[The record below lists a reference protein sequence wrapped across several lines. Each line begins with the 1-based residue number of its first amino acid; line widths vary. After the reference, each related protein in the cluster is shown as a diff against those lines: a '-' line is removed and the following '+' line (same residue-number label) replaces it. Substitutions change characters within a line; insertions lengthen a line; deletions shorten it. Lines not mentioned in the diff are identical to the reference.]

1 MKHVAAIGPKQ
12 NIVKEIDTVKHN
24 DDQILIHTKYVGVCM
39 SEHYDWATAKPGD
52 AFGHEPSGIIEAI
65 GKNCEGLGY
74 KIGDR
79 VSGMWG
85 SSLPGAGG
93 MVEYAAA
100 DPRKDTVI
108 VVPNH
113 LRLEDLILEPLSCL
127 MSAVSK
133 AKVDMPG
140 MKVAVIGCGYMGCG
154 AIGLLKLRGAH
165 VTAVDIRPESVANA
179 LKYGA
184 DEAYLVNEAEEKF
197 LKNPAFEGFEVVM
210 EWGETDASLDFAVR
224 MTKMLGQLCIGAYHT
239 GGKRMVDVQL
249 LNVRSIEALSVHP
262 RDWDR
267 SIRGAHLATELLA
280 NGAWNYL
287 NVPTKV
293 YPRNKF
299 DQAHEELETKY
310 GKYLKAVIDMTW
322 EDGEPYIV

>member
-1 MKHVAAIGPKQ
+1 MLHIAAIGPKQ
-12 NIVKEIDTVKHN
+12 NVVKEIETVTN
-24 DDQILIHTKYVGVCM
+24 DANQLLIRTKYVGVCM
-39 SEHYDWATAKPGD
+39 SEHYAWATAKCGD
-52 AFGHEPSGIIEAI
+52 AFGHEPSGTIEAI
-65 GKNCEGLGY
+65 GENIQGLGF

-85 SSLPGAGG
+85 STLPGVGG
-93 MVEYAAA
+93 MVEFSVA

-108 VVPNH
+108 VVSENI
-113 LRLEDLILEPLSCL
+113 RSEDLILEPLSCL

-140 MKVAVIGCGYMGCG
+140 MKVAVVGCGYMGCG

-165 VTAVDIRPESVANA
+165 VTAIDIRRESIDNA
-179 LKYGA
+179 KRYGA
-184 DEAYLVNEAEEKF
+184 DEAYLVEDAEAKF
-197 LKNPAFEGFEVVM
+197 LNGSPFPGFEVVM
-210 EWGETDASLDFAVR
+210 EWGESGESLDLAAR
-224 MTKMLGQLCIGAYHT
+224 LTKTLGQLCIGAYHT
-239 GGKRMVDVQL
+239 GPKRLIDMEL

-262 RDWDR
+262 RDGER
-267 SIRGAHLATELLA
+267 SVRGAHLATEILA
-280 NGAWNYL
+280 NGRWNYL

-299 DQAHEELETKY
+299 DLAHEELETKY
-310 GKYLKAVIDMTW
+310 GKYMKAIIDMTW